1 MTFIDYHLF
10 QVPIMPLMSDD
21 RTFYDRDGVLDA
33 YLEHRE
39 WVDNPNATI
48 ERPTFYE
55 LAGDLSGL
63 DIIDLG
69 CGYGDF
75 GLEALGAGTRSYS
88 GVEASQRMAE
98 RARQTLAGT
107 GAHVELRRLED
118 WRHVGEPV
126 DLVTARLV
134 LHYIEDLAPVL
145 NSVVAA
151 LKTGGRFIFSVEH
164 PVLTSCSKSL
174 TKGRRDSWEVDDYF
188 SEGPRTYPWLGQEVT
203 KYHRTLETQLTL
215 LQEAGLVFE
224 ALREGRPQVEHF
236 SDPSEY
242 ERRERIPL
250 FLTVKAKKPF

>member
-1 MTFIDYHLF
+1 
-10 QVPIMPLMSDD
+10 MPLMPDE
-21 RTFYDRDGVLDA
+21 RAFYDRDGVLDT

-39 WVDNPNATI
+39 WVDNPNTTL

-75 GLEALGAGTRSYS
+75 GLEALRAGARSYT
-88 GVEASQRMAE
+88 GVEASQRMAA
-98 RARQTLAGT
+98 RARQTLAGI
-107 GAHVELRRLED
+107 GAHIELRRLED
-118 WRHVGEPV
+118 WQHMGEPV

-134 LHYIEDLAPVL
+134 LHYIENLVPVL
-145 NSVVAA
+145 TNVVAS

-174 TKGRRDSWEVDDYF
+174 TRGRRTSWEVDDYF
-188 SEGPRTYPWLGQEVT
+188 TEGPRTYPWLGQTVT
-203 KYHRTLETQLTL
+203 KYHRTLETQLAL
-215 LQEAGLVFE
+215 LQGAGLSFE
-224 ALREGRPQVEHF
+224 ALREGRPQPEHF

-242 ERRERIPL
+242 ERRGRIPL
-250 FLTVKAKKPF
+250 FLIVGARKP